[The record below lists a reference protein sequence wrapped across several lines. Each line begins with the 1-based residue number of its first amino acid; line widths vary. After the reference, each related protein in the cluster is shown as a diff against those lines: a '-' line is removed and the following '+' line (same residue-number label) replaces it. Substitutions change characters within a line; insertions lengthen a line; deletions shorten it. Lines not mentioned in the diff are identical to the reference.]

1 MHSESDNTSG
11 AKVRLKRWWLPVV
24 ILSVAGAAA
33 AALIATKAKPK
44 PVAMAERAWL
54 VSTTK
59 ANPSRYAPSLTLYG
73 RIESLWSSE
82 LTAGVAA
89 DVLEVPVVE
98 GELVAKGTILV
109 RLDDR
114 DERLELAQREAELK
128 QAIAR
133 IETEKTRHQANMEA
147 LPREKSLLN
156 LTRSEV
162 IRLQDLVKKKV
173 GAQSALD
180 TSRQALDRQAIAL
193 SLRQQAVDDHPAR
206 MAEAEAERERAE
218 ALRDQ
223 ARLDLERCEVRAP
236 FNGRI
241 ARVLVSP
248 GRRAR
253 VGDPLVSMY
262 DTDELL
268 VRAQLPSRHMPAI
281 RASMGAGA
289 TLVAAGSIDGVPIRA
304 QLRSLAGEAAS
315 GTGGVDGLFRVVAG
329 GEQVNQGR
337 FVRLE
342 LALPAQDGLIALP
355 HESIYGTD
363 RIYLVDEQNRMRAWQ
378 VARVGEVRLEGGRVR
393 VLISAPDLPADA
405 RVVTT
410 QLPNAL
416 DGLLVRE
423 TGAADAK

>member
-1 MHSESDNTSG
+1 
-11 AKVRLKRWWLPVV
+11 
-24 ILSVAGAAA
+24 
-33 AALIATKAKPK
+33 
-44 PVAMAERAWL
+44 
-54 VSTTK
+54 
-59 ANPSRYAPSLTLYG
+59 
-73 RIESLWSSE
+73 
-82 LTAGVAA
+82 
-89 DVLEVPVVE
+89 
-98 GELVAKGTILV
+98 V

-128 QAIAR
+128 QAVAR

-268 VRAQLPSRHMPAI
+268 VRAQLPSSHMPAI
-281 RASMGAGA
+281 RAAMGAGA

-378 VARVGEVRLEGGRVR
+378 VARVGEVRLEDGRVR

-423 TGAADAK
+423 TGRADVK